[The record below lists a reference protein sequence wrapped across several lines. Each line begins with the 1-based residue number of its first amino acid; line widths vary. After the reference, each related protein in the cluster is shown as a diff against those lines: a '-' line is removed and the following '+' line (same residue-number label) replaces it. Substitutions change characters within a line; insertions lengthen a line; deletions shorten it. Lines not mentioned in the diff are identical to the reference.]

1 MIIIKL
7 IKKNEN
13 GNAIEEEKVLS
24 TEEIAIKSIK
34 NYIFISLCLKILL
47 TSNSFN
53 EDLEFNKK
61 SKELKDIK

>member
-47 TSNSFN
+47 NRRFKN
-53 EDLEFNKK
+53 PRG
-61 SKELKDIK
+61 IIR